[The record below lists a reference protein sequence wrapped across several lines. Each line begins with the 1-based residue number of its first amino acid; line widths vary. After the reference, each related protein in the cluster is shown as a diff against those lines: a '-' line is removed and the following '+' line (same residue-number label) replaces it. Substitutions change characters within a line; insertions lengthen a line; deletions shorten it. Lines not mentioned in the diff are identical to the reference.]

1 MGLFLGEKIHSAERS
16 NYVKEIDGLRVTVTR
31 IEQLE
36 VENEKLKAELQEARQ
51 RHRERS
57 SVDEYG
63 GNDAEK
69 RINATSKADALIEN
83 QAVDIEDYNRV
94 KEELVQLERDYGK
107 LAWARDHLEAKV
119 REQKDSIRQWKE
131 YRKNWL
137 LKHPNKRLSDL
148 RPSSAIPSSITT
160 ADHPRSSS
168 APAPPALPEGFT
180 PSPSGFSRSTSPHRN
195 APTESNNDKSQREQ
209 AVIFHRKGRGSQFC
223 KAKESQAD
231 QKVASTFGSDEVTD
245 ATPESEGQTEPI
257 KTEPAP
263 GSSSPIIVFERSLK
277 RRHSAKASVQ
287 ENHVHEDNQRR
298 SGAPPGTHTPKEE
311 QVSSPIEARPLTHA
325 NALYD
330 SLDLDDVGGHLDTP
344 RKRQRMAQERLWSS
358 RMLLLTAAQGEDDI
372 PCDMATD
379 ASNQTS
385 DEDPPAIETE
395 RDKEA
400 YLSTNECRTLPR
412 AAEEEKKARRDER
425 MARQHAHN
433 DRIYQRLCAH
443 NDRIYQMLE
452 AAEKKDSILDPPRS
466 SSPTI
471 DESAQQPHTP
481 NDPREIVRQ
490 RKACPD
496 ILQPRDLNASVLPR
510 TSDPFASRKR
520 PCPPSRRDRGAAHV
534 PVVAEDGE
542 GLSPDGDGR
551 KAGKNAKD
559 EPNISHGPS
568 DKEPRVPSSHHRLE
582 ALLTKP
588 SPEKSLLIPEEPVVA
603 AFPDQSWSKTPI
615 PRSVYHSR
623 SKGYATPRSLP
634 TKKSGLKR
642 SPETKGGLVDNDA
655 IDGVMDRYSKSAQAV
670 TKRTKD
676 VPTAHKTSPLDYP
689 ETRPEHEPLRAR
701 PVHRLGL
708 QDFKLN
714 PAYSDYAYHE
724 TVRKHDEKKALAG
737 CTDRHCP
744 RCKGLRKHVIDSGYK
759 TASKPGESEDDADRR
774 LLRDYLGDN
783 HRRLKTMSDEE
794 RSHLLVEAKVK
805 EFADRYGCHRQAF
818 ARAREAPGLWAVD
831 FPSTQEE
838 AEMRVMADVME
849 REKVEER
856 YWEATRRNGKWVFAD
871 E

>member
-1 MGLFLGEKIHSAERS
+1 MGLLLGEKIHSAERS
-16 NYVKEIDGLRVTVTR
+16 NYLKEIDALRVTVTR

-36 VENEKLKAELQEARQ
+36 AENGELKAELQEARQ

-63 GNDAEK
+63 GGDAAK
-69 RINATSKADALIEN
+69 RTNATIKADALIEN
-83 QAVDIEDYNRV
+83 QVVDIGEYNRV
-94 KEELVQLERDYGK
+94 KEDLAQLERDYGK

-119 REQKDSIRQWKE
+119 REQKDSLRQWKE
-131 YRKNWL
+131 YRKNWI
-137 LKHPNKRLSDL
+137 LKHPNKRLSHL
-148 RPSSAIPSSITT
+148 RPSSAIPSSVTT
-160 ADHPRSSS
+160 ANHRRSSS

-180 PSPSGFSRSTSPHRN
+180 PSPSGISRSTSPHRN
-195 APTESNNDKSQREQ
+195 APTESNIDNSRGEQAIKSQTTDR
-209 AVIFHRKGRGSQFC
+209 ASQLHES
-223 KAKESQAD
+223 KASQAD
-231 QKVASTFGSDEVTD
+231 QNTAGALGSDDITD
-245 ATPESEGQTEPI
+245 ATPESEGQAEPI

-263 GSSSPIIVFERSLK
+263 GSSSPIIILERSLK
-277 RRHSAKASVQ
+277 RRHSTKASVQ
-287 ENHVHEDNQRR
+287 NIHVHVDDQRR
-298 SGAPPGTHTPKEE
+298 SGAAPGTHTPKEE
-311 QVSSPIEARPLTHA
+311 LVSSPIEARHLTHM
-325 NALYD
+325 NGPYD

-344 RKRQRMAQERLWSS
+344 RKRQRMAQERLKSS
-358 RMLLLTAAQGEDDI
+358 RMLPLTATQGEDDI
-372 PCDMATD
+372 PCDMTTD
-379 ASNQTS
+379 PSNQTFNQ
-385 DEDPPAIETE
+385 DPPAIEGE

-400 YLSTNECRTLPR
+400 YLSTDKWKTLPR

-433 DRIYQRLCAH
+433 DRVHQRL
-443 NDRIYQMLE
+443 E
-452 AAEKKDSILDPPRS
+452 SAEKTDPILDPPRS
-466 SSPTI
+466 SSPTT

-481 NDPREIVRQ
+481 NDPRDIIRQ
-490 RKACPD
+490 RKAYLGSPV

-520 PCPPSRRDRGAAHV
+520 PCPPGRRDRGAAHV

-542 GLSPDGDGR
+542 GLAPDGDAL
-551 KAGKNAKD
+551 KAGKKAKND
-559 EPNISHGPS
+559 PNNSHDPS
-568 DKEPRVPSSHHRLE
+568 DKEPRAPSRHHRLE

-588 SPEKSLLIPEEPVVA
+588 SPEKSLLIPEEPVLAV
-603 AFPDQSWSKTPI
+603 FPDQIWSKTPI

-623 SKGYATPRSLP
+623 FKGPATPRSLP
-634 TKKSGLKR
+634 AKNSGLKR
-642 SPETKGGLVDNDA
+642 SPETKGGPVDIDST
-655 IDGVMDRYSKSAQAV
+655 DGVMDRYSKSAQAA

-676 VPTAHKTSPLDYP
+676 VPTAHKAPPLDHP

-724 TVRKHDEKKALAG
+724 SVRKHDEKKALSG

-744 RCKGLRKHVIDSGYK
+744 RCKGLRKHVVDSGYR
-759 TASKPGESEDDADRR
+759 TALKPGESEDEADAR
-774 LLRDYLGDN
+774 LLRHHLGDN
-783 HRRLKTMSDEE
+783 YRRLKTMSEE
-794 RSHLLVEAKVK
+794 EKSELLIEAKVK

-818 ARAREAPGLWAVD
+818 ARAREPPGMWKVD

-838 AEMRVMADVME
+838 AEMRVLADKME

>member
-1 MGLFLGEKIHSAERS
+1 MRFLLGEKIHSAERS
-16 NYVKEIDGLRVTVTR
+16 KYLKEIDALRVRVAR

-36 VENEKLKAELQEARQ
+36 AENGELKTELQEARQ

-57 SVDEYG
+57 SVDEHG
-63 GNDAEK
+63 GSNAAK
-69 RINATSKADALIEN
+69 QSNATFKADAKTEKL
-83 QAVDIEDYNRV
+83 AVDIEEYNRV
-94 KEELVQLERDYGK
+94 KEDLVQLERDYGK

-119 REQKDSIRQWKE
+119 REQKDSLRQWKE
-131 YRKNWL
+131 YRKNWI
-137 LKHPNKRLSDL
+137 LKHPNKRLSHL

-160 ADHPRSSS
+160 AEHRRSSS

-180 PSPSGFSRSTSPHRN
+180 PSPSGVSRSTSPHGN
-195 APTESNNDKSQREQ
+195 APTESNNDKSRREQ
-209 AVIFHRKGRGSQFC
+209 AVMCHRKNWGSQLC
-223 KAKESQAD
+223 ETKESQAD
-231 QKVASTFGSDEVTD
+231 QKTASLLGSDEATD
-245 ATPESEGQTEPI
+245 ATPESDGQAEPI

-263 GSSSPIIVFERSLK
+263 GSSSPIITFERSLK

-287 ENHVHEDNQRR
+287 DIQVHEDNHRH
-298 SGAPPGTHTPKEE
+298 SGAAPGTHTPKEE
-311 QVSSPIEARPLTHA
+311 HVSSPMEAPPLTHV
-325 NALYD
+325 NGPYD
-330 SLDLDDVGGHLDTP
+330 SLDLDDIGGHLDTP
-344 RKRQRMAQERLWSS
+344 RKRQRMAQERLRSS
-358 RMLLLTAAQGEDDI
+358 RMLPLTAAQGEDDMA
-372 PCDMATD
+372 CDMTTD
-379 ASNQTS
+379 ASNQTFN
-385 DEDPPAIETE
+385 EEPPAIEGE

-400 YLSTNECRTLPR
+400 YLSTDKRKTLPR
-412 AAEEEKKARRDER
+412 AAGEEKKARRDER

-433 DRIYQRLCAH
+433 DRIHQR
-443 NDRIYQMLE
+443 LE
-452 AAEKKDSILDPPRS
+452 AAKKTDPILDPPRS
-466 SSPTI
+466 SSPTT

-481 NDPREIVRQ
+481 KDPREILRQ
-490 RKACPD
+490 RKASLDSPI
-496 ILQPRDLNASVLPR
+496 ILQPKDLNASVLPR

-520 PCPPSRRDRGAAHV
+520 ACPPSRRDRGAAHV

-542 GLSPDGDGR
+542 GLSPDGDAL
-551 KAGKNAKD
+551 KAGKKAKD
-559 EPNISHGPS
+559 DPNNSHGPS
-568 DKEPRVPSSHHRLE
+568 DKEPRAPSRHHRLE

-588 SPEKSLLIPEEPVVA
+588 SPEKSLLIPEEPIVA
-603 AFPDQSWSKTPI
+603 VFPDQAWSKTPI

-623 SKGYATPRSLP
+623 SKGPATPRSLP
-634 TKKSGLKR
+634 AKKSGLKR
-642 SPETKGGLVDNDA
+642 SPEKKGGPADIA
-655 IDGVMDRYSKSAQAV
+655 SIDGVMDWYSKSAQAV
-670 TKRTKD
+670 SKRTKD
-676 VPTAHKTSPLDYP
+676 VPYAPKASPLDYP

-724 TVRKHDEKKALAG
+724 SVRKHDEKKALSG

-759 TASKPGESEDDADRR
+759 TAPKPGESEDDADWR

-783 HRRLKTMSDEE
+783 HRQLKTMSDEE
-794 RSHLLVEAKVK
+794 RSDLLVEARVK
-805 EFADRYGCHRQAF
+805 EFANRYGCHRQAF
-818 ARAREAPGLWAVD
+818 SRAREAPGLWAVD

>member
-1 MGLFLGEKIHSAERS
+1 MGLLLGEKIHSAEIC
-16 NYVKEIDGLRVTVTR
+16 NHLKEIDALRVTVTR

-63 GNDAEK
+63 GGDAAK
-69 RINATSKADALIEN
+69 RTDATFKADALIED
-83 QAVDIEDYNRV
+83 QAVDIEEYNRV
-94 KEELVQLERDYGK
+94 KEDLAQLERDYGK

-119 REQKDSIRQWKE
+119 REQKDSLRQWKE
-131 YRKNWL
+131 YRKNWI
-137 LKHPNKRLSDL
+137 LKHPNKRLSHL

-160 ADHPRSSS
+160 ADHHRSSS

-180 PSPSGFSRSTSPHRN
+180 PSPNDFSRSTSPRGN
-195 APTESNNDKSQREQ
+195 PPTESDNNKSRHEQ
-209 AVIFHRKGRGSQFC
+209 AVKLHRKDRASQLC
-223 KAKESQAD
+223 KVTESQAG
-231 QKVASTFGSDEVTD
+231 QKAASVLGSDEVTD
-245 ATPESEGQTEPI
+245 ATPESEGRAEPI

-263 GSSSPIIVFERSLK
+263 GSSSPIIIFERSLK

-287 ENHVHEDNQRR
+287 EIHVHEDNQRR
-298 SGAPPGTHTPKEE
+298 SGAAPGTHTPKEE
-311 QVSSPIEARPLTHA
+311 QVSSPIEARSLTHI
-325 NALYD
+325 NAPYD

-344 RKRQRMAQERLWSS
+344 RKRQRMAQERLRSS
-358 RMLLLTAAQGEDDI
+358 RMLPLTAAPDEDEM
-372 PCDMATD
+372 PCDVTTD
-379 ASNQTS
+379 ASNQTFN
-385 DEDPPAIETE
+385 EDLPAIEGE

-400 YLSTNECRTLPR
+400 YSSTDKRKTLPR
-412 AAEEEKKARRDER
+412 AAEEEKKACRDER
-425 MARQHAHN
+425 MARQYAHN
-433 DRIYQRLCAH
+433 DRVHQRL
-443 NDRIYQMLE
+443 E
-452 AAEKKDSILDPPRS
+452 VAEKKDPILDPPRS
-466 SSPTI
+466 SSPTT

-481 NDPREIVRQ
+481 NDPREIIRQ
-490 RKACPD
+490 RKACLGSPV
-496 ILQPRDLNASVLPR
+496 ILRPRDLNASILPR

-542 GLSPDGDGR
+542 GLSPDGDVLE
-551 KAGKNAKD
+551 AGKKAKD
-559 EPNISHGPS
+559 DPNNSHGSS
-568 DKEPRVPSSHHRLE
+568 DNEPRPPSRHHRLE
-582 ALLTKP
+582 ALLTRP

-603 AFPDQSWSKTPI
+603 VFPDQVWSKTPI

-623 SKGYATPRSLP
+623 SKVPATPRSLP
-634 TKKSGLKR
+634 AKKSGLKR
-642 SPETKGGLVDNDA
+642 SPENKAGLEDIDS

-670 TKRTKD
+670 TRRTKD
-676 VPTAHKTSPLDYP
+676 VPTVHKASPLDYP

-724 TVRKHDEKKALAG
+724 SVRKHDEKKALSG

-744 RCKGLRKHVIDSGYK
+744 RCKGLRQHVLDSGYK
-759 TASKPGESEDDADRR
+759 TAPKPGESAADADRR

-794 RSHLLVEAKVK
+794 KSDLLLEAKVK
-805 EFADRYGCHRQAF
+805 EFADRYGTHRQAF
-818 ARAREAPGLWAVD
+818 ARAREAPGMWAVD

-838 AEMRVMADVME
+838 AEMRALADVME

>member
-1 MGLFLGEKIHSAERS
+1 MGLLLGERICSAERS
-16 NYVKEIDGLRVTVTR
+16 NYIKEIDALRVKVTR

-36 VENEKLKAELQEARQ
+36 VENEKLKAELQEARK

-57 SVDEYG
+57 IVDGYG
-63 GNDAEK
+63 GSDAAK
-69 RINATSKADALIEN
+69 RIDATFKADALIEN
-83 QAVDIEDYNRV
+83 QAVDIEEYNRV
-94 KEELVQLERDYGK
+94 KEDLVQLERDYGK

-131 YRKNWL
+131 YRKNWI
-137 LKHPNKRLSDL
+137 LKHPNKRLSHL
-148 RPSSAIPSSITT
+148 RPSSATPSSTTT
-160 ADHPRSSS
+160 ADYHRSSS
-168 APAPPALPEGFT
+168 APAPSALPEGFT
-180 PSPSGFSRSTSPHRN
+180 PSPSGFSRSTSPHGN
-195 APTESNNDKSQREQ
+195 APTKSNNDKSQREQ
-209 AVIFHRKGRGSQFC
+209 AVEFHRKDRESQFC
-223 KAKESQAD
+223 EAKESQAD
-231 QKVASTFGSDEVTD
+231 QKATSLLGSDEVTD
-245 ATPESEGQTEPI
+245 ATPESERQIEPI

-263 GSSSPIIVFERSLK
+263 GSSSPIIIFERSLK
-277 RRHSAKASVQ
+277 RRHSTKASAQ
-287 ENHVHEDNQRR
+287 NIHVHEDNQRR
-298 SGAPPGTHTPKEE
+298 SGASPGTHTPKEE
-311 QVSSPIEARPLTHA
+311 QASSPIEARPLTLV
-325 NALYD
+325 NAPYD

-344 RKRQRMAQERLWSS
+344 RKRQRMAQERLRFS
-358 RMLLLTAAQGEDDI
+358 RMLPLTATQGEDDM
-372 PCDMATD
+372 PCDMTTD
-379 ASNQTS
+379 ASIQASN
-385 DEDPPAIETE
+385 EDPPAMEGK

-400 YLSTNECRTLPR
+400 YLAIDRCKTLPR
-412 AAEEEKKARRDER
+412 AAEEEKRARRDQR

-433 DRIYQRLCAH
+433 DRVHQR
-443 NDRIYQMLE
+443 LE
-452 AAEKKDSILDPPRS
+452 AAEKTDSILDPPRS
-466 SSPTI
+466 SSPTT

-481 NDPREIVRQ
+481 NDPRDIIRQ
-490 RKACPD
+490 QKAYPV

-510 TSDPFASRKR
+510 TSDPFARRKR

-542 GLSPDGDGR
+542 GLSPDGDAL
-551 KAGKNAKD
+551 KAGKKAKD
-559 EPNISHGPS
+559 DPNNSHGPL
-568 DKEPRVPSSHHRLE
+568 DKEPRAPSSHHRLE

-588 SPEKSLLIPEEPVVA
+588 SPEKSVLIPEEPVVT
-603 AFPDQSWSKTPI
+603 AFPDQAWSKTPI

-634 TKKSGLKR
+634 AKKSGLKR
-642 SPETKGGLVDNDA
+642 SLENKGGPVGSDP

-676 VPTAHKTSPLDYP
+676 LPTAHKASPLDYP

-724 TVRKHDEKKALAG
+724 TVRKHDEKKALSG

-744 RCKGLRKHVIDSGYK
+744 RCKGLRKHVIDSGYR
-759 TASKPGESEDDADRR
+759 TAPKPGESEDDADRR

-794 RSHLLVEAKVK
+794 RSALLVEAKVK

-818 ARAREAPGLWAVD
+818 ARATEAPGLWAVD